1 MSRFLLNIFV
11 FACCL
16 FVVFSFVYT
25 KNYLSDITEKRGV
38 SDFTSLSVSIPVKV
52 FLIESNTPSLQ
63 LKGPEE
69 LLEHVVTEVT
79 LEKLSIR
86 ARKGDELPS
95 GIEAVEI
102 YVSIPKIERVS
113 LEGAGS
119 IEGRG
124 EFPIKTLNIS
134 VKGPGHLVL
143 SVKGGTIFADLEG
156 SGQMLLIG
164 VADQATFEVKG
175 PGRIEA
181 VSLLAQNVVVK
192 IEGSGEALVNVMQNL
207 SVEIDGDG
215 TVRYGGKPTL
225 NKKISGRGEVVQL

>member
-1 MSRFLLNIFV
+1 MSRFLLNLFV
-11 FACCL
+11 FSCCL
-16 FVVFSFVYT
+16 FVVFSSVYT
-25 KNYLSDITEKRGV
+25 KNYLSDTTEKRGV

-52 FLIESNTPSLQ
+52 FLVESDTPSLQ

-86 ARKGDELPS
+86 AKKGDELPT
-95 GIEAVEI
+95 GIEAVEV
-102 YVSIPKIERVS
+102 YVSVPKIERVT
-113 LEGAGS
+113 LEGGGT

-124 EFPIKTLNIS
+124 EFSIKTLNLS
-134 VKGPGHLVL
+134 VKGAGHLVL
-143 SVKGGTIFADLEG
+143 SVKGGTVFADVEG

-164 VADQATFEVKG
+164 VADQATYHLKG
-175 PGRIEA
+175 PSRIEA

-215 TVRYGGKPTL
+215 IVRYGGKPTV
-225 NKKISGRGEVVQL
+225 NKKISGRGQVIQL